1 MIFYT
6 VAMTVLFTI
15 LALCATLVIWTYIEE
30 RKTNGN

>member
-15 LALCATLVIWTYIEE
+15 LALCATLVIWTYLKKEE
-30 RKTNGN
+30 N